1 MITVPMAWF
10 QHALRRPTYV
20 GSMSTDSASSHSRK
34 EKREARAAKAAA
46 ELEALRKKQAR
57 KSILTVAAVVVAIAV
72 IIGGLVWFSLNRSGD
87 SKVTAVDAGSSEHGL
102 VIGPDDAPHKV
113 VIYEDFLCPYCAEFE
128 AASREDLTE
137 LAADGKVQV
146 DYRPFVLLDQI
157 GPYSELATS
166 AFAVVQE
173 ESGDEVA
180 KTYHDLLFEN
190 QPSESG
196 PFPKAADLVDLAVEA
211 GAEESAVKERI
222 ENLDGK
228 AWADAATKAAADDGV
243 QGTPTV
249 LLDGEQ
255 FQDGNTVQE
264 YADNLVEQIS

>member
-1 MITVPMAWF
+1 
-10 QHALRRPTYV
+10 
-20 GSMSTDSASSHSRK
+20 MSTDSVGGPSRK

-57 KSILTVAAVVVAIAV
+57 KSILTVVAVVVAIAV
-72 IIGGLVWFSLNRSGD
+72 VVGGLVWYALSQSD
-87 SKVTAVDAGSSEHGL
+87 SEITAVEAGKSEHGL
-102 VIGPDDAPHKV
+102 VIGPDDAPRKV
-113 VIYEDFLCPYCAEFE
+113 VIYEDFLCPYCGEFE
-128 AASREDLTE
+128 NATRDDLTE

-146 DYRPFVLLDQI
+146 DYRPFVLLDQV

-173 ESGDEVA
+173 ESGDQVA
-180 KTYHDLLFEN
+180 KKFHDLLFEN

-196 PFPKAADLVDLAVEA
+196 PFPSAGDLVDLAVEA
-211 GAEESAVKERI
+211 GASEADVKDRI
-222 ENLDGK
+222 ESLDGK

-255 FQDGNTVQE
+255 YQDGTSIQDI
-264 YADNLVEQIS
+264 ADNLVDELS

>member
-1 MITVPMAWF
+1 
-10 QHALRRPTYV
+10 
-20 GSMSTDSASSHSRK
+20 MSTDSASSPSRK
-34 EKREARAAKAAA
+34 DKREARAAKAAA

-57 KSILTVAAVVVAIAV
+57 KSILTVGAVVVAIAV
-72 IIGGLVWFSLNRSGD
+72 IIGGLVWFSLNRSEGD
-87 SKVTAVDAGSSEHGL
+87 KVTAVDAGSSEHGL

-113 VIYEDFLCPYCAEFE
+113 VIYEDFLCPYCGDFE
-128 AASREDLTE
+128 AATREDLAE

-146 DYRPFVLLDQI
+146 DYRPFVLLDQV
-157 GPYSELATS
+157 GPYSMLATS

-173 ESGDEVA
+173 EAGDEVA
-180 KTYHDLLFEN
+180 KTFHDLLFEN

-211 GAEESAVKERI
+211 GAEESAVKDRI

-255 FQDGNTVQE
+255 FQDGNTVEE
-264 YADNLVEQIS
+264 YAANLVEQIS

>member
-1 MITVPMAWF
+1 
-10 QHALRRPTYV
+10 
-20 GSMSTDSASSHSRK
+20 MSTDSTSSPSRK

-57 KSILTVAAVVVAIAV
+57 KSILTVVAVVAAIAV
-72 IIGGLVWFSLNRSGD
+72 IIGGLVWFSLNRSEGD
-87 SKVTAVDAGSSEHGL
+87 KVTAVEAGSSEHGL

-128 AASREDLTE
+128 NASREDLAE
-137 LAADGKVQV
+137 LAAEGKVQV

-173 ESGDEVA
+173 EAGDEVA
-180 KTYHDLLFEN
+180 KKFHDLLFEN

-196 PFPKAADLVDLAVEA
+196 PFPEAGDLVDLAVEA
-211 GAEESAVKERI
+211 GAEESAVKEGI

-228 AWADAATKAAADDGV
+228 AWADAATAAATADGV
-243 QGTPTV
+243 QGTPTI

-255 FQDGNTVQE
+255 FLEGNTME
-264 YADNLVEQIS
+264 EIAANLVEQIS

>member
-1 MITVPMAWF
+1 
-10 QHALRRPTYV
+10 
-20 GSMSTDSASSHSRK
+20 MSTDSASSPSRK

-57 KSILTVAAVVVAIAV
+57 KSILTVAAVVAVIAV
-72 IIGGLVWFSLNRSGD
+72 VVGGLVWFSLNRSEGD
-87 SKVTAVDAGSSEHGL
+87 KVVAADAGNSAHGL

-113 VIYEDFLCPYCAEFE
+113 VIYEDFLCPYCGDFE
-128 AASREDLTE
+128 AASRKDLAE

-146 DYRPFVLLDQI
+146 DYRPFVLLDRI

-173 ESGDEVA
+173 EAGAEVA
-180 KTYHDLLFEN
+180 KKFHDLLYEN

-196 PFPKAADLVDLAVEA
+196 PFPKAGDLVDLAVEA
-211 GAEESAVKERI
+211 GAEESAVKDRI

-228 AWADAATKAAADDGV
+228 AWADAATKAAAADGV
-243 QGTPTV
+243 HGTPTI

-255 FQDGNTVQE
+255 FQDGNSIEE
-264 YADNLVEQIS
+264 YAANLVKQIS

>member
-1 MITVPMAWF
+1 MLAP
-10 QHALRRPTYV
+10 
-20 GSMSTDSASSHSRK
+20 MSTDSASSPSRK
-34 EKREARAAKAAA
+34 DKREARAAKAAA

-57 KSILTVAAVVVAIAV
+57 KSILTVVGIVAAIAV
-72 IIGGLVWFSLNRSGD
+72 IIGGLVWFSLNRSEDG
-87 SKVTAVDAGSSEHGL
+87 KVTAVDAGSSEHGL

-113 VIYEDFLCPYCAEFE
+113 VIYEDFLCPYCGEFE
-128 AASREDLTE
+128 SATREDLAE

-166 AFAVVQE
+166 AFAVVQQ

-180 KTYHDLLFEN
+180 KTFHDLLFEN

-196 PFPKAADLVDLAVEA
+196 PFPEASDLVDLAVEA
-211 GAEESAVKERI
+211 GAEESAVADGI
-222 ENLDGK
+222 EDLAGK
-228 AWADAATKAAADDGV
+228 DWADAATKAAVADGV
-243 QGTPTV
+243 QGTPTI

-255 FQDGNTVQE
+255 FQEGNSVQE
-264 YADNLVEQIS
+264 YADALIEKIS

>member
-1 MITVPMAWF
+1 
-10 QHALRRPTYV
+10 
-20 GSMSTDSASSHSRK
+20 MSTDSASSHSRK

-57 KSILTVAAVVVAIAV
+57 KSILTVAAVVAVIAV
-72 IIGGLVWFSLNRSGD
+72 VVGGLVWFSLNRSGD
-87 SKVTAVDAGSSEHGL
+87 SEIAAPEAGSSEHGL

-113 VIYEDFLCPYCAEFE
+113 VIYEDFLCPYCGDFE
-128 AASREDLTE
+128 AASRKDLAE

-146 DYRPFVLLDQI
+146 DYRPFVLLDRA

-173 ESGDEVA
+173 EAGAEVA
-180 KTYHDLLFEN
+180 KKFHDLLYEN
-190 QPSESG
+190 QPSETG

-211 GAEESAVKERI
+211 GAEESAVKDRI

-228 AWADAATKAAADDGV
+228 AWADAATKAAAADGV
-243 QGTPTV
+243 HGTPTI
-249 LLDGEQ
+249 LLDGKQ
-255 FQDGNTVQE
+255 FQDGNSIEE
-264 YADNLVEQIS
+264 YAANLVEKVS

>member
-1 MITVPMAWF
+1 MAWF

-20 GSMSTDSASSHSRK
+20 GPMSTDSASSPSRK

-57 KSILTVAAVVVAIAV
+57 KSILTVVAVCAAIAV
-72 IIGGLVWFSLNRSGD
+72 IVGGLVWFSLSRSGD
-87 SKVTAVDAGSSEHGL
+87 SEIAAPEAGSSEHGL

-113 VIYEDFLCPYCAEFE
+113 VIYEDFLCPYCGDFE
-128 AASREDLTE
+128 AASRKDLAE

-146 DYRPFVLLDQI
+146 DYRPFVLLDRI

-173 ESGDEVA
+173 EAGDEVA
-180 KTYHDLLFEN
+180 KKFHDLLFEN

-196 PFPKAADLVDLAVEA
+196 PFPEGADLVDLAVEA
-211 GAEESAVKERI
+211 GAEESAVKDRI

-228 AWADAATKAAADDGV
+228 AWADAATQAAADDGV
-243 QGTPTV
+243 QGTPTI

-255 FQDGNTVQE
+255 FADGNSFE
-264 YADNLVEQIS
+264 EIAANLAEQLS